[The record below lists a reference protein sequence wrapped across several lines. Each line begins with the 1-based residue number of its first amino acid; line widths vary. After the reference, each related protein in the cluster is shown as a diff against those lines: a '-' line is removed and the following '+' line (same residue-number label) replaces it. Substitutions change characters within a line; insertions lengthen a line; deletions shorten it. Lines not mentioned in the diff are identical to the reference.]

1 MSSLSRPSPATIVP
15 TLLRGHV
22 TIAGTH
28 RRPLVPCPSKCSPQH
43 TCRMAQLSCGPIQ
56 QLTSAG
62 NTRCAKVIIV
72 EEVIPIVGLSGQT
85 KNVAG
90 AEKPLLQAAI
100 FVRECLAGSSA
111 AFNTST
117 ASEKKE
123 RKIFAQMDLRYPSLL
138 SDVTVQQSSSTHSP
152 TQLFTNGASTRI
164 SVLHTHS
171 RPSFRVECQI
181 SRCESSF
188 LAQHR
193 SPATDLN
200 LNVSRRRLKRT
211 PMNTRGC
218 ACTPKPGSS
227 RKIYLTMGHL
237 GKAKK
242 LEGHTH
248 PHSRH
253 AKCPSCPA
261 PCFSPSL
268 SPRAPAPRKPATT
281 LARRPQRPAP
291 ATHPA
296 APRSR
301 AAAIPSSWRPHRE
314 PLR

>member
-15 TLLRGHV
+15 TLLRGHF
-22 TIAGTH
+22 TSAGTH

-62 NTRCAKVIIV
+62 NTRCAKVTIV

-100 FVRECLAGSSA
+100 VGREYLAGSSA

-117 ASEKKE
+117 ASEKKG
-123 RKIFAQMDLRYPSLL
+123 RKTFAQMDLRYLSLL
-138 SDVTVQQSSSTHSP
+138 SDVTVQQSRGTHSP
-152 TQLFTNGASTRI
+152 TQVFTNGSRTRI

-181 SRCESSF
+181 RRCESSF

-200 LNVSRRRLKRT
+200 LNARTRRLKRT
-211 PMNTRGC
+211 PINTRGC
-218 ACTPKPGSS
+218 ARTPKPGSS
-227 RKIYLTMGHL
+227 RKTYLIMGHL

-242 LEGHTH
+242 AGG
-248 PHSRH
+248 PH
-253 AKCPSCPA
+253 A
-261 PCFSPSL
+261 P
-268 SPRAPAPRKPATT
+268 T
-281 LARRPQRPAP
+281 LTPC
-291 ATHPA
+291 
-296 APRSR
+296 
-301 AAAIPSSWRPHRE
+301 
-314 PLR
+314 